1 MEYYAIIN
9 NQQVGPMSKLE
20 LSRSCIA
27 PDTMVWHEGLAD
39 WVKASEVATLSDLFI
54 KPETPA
60 TVNDSSVSVSEEGPT
75 VAQPNEILNA
85 NYRNRIGQSIAALI
99 GCMVLSGIAGAW
111 PAIFALIN
119 AIKGNRFYQQGDIDQ
134 AVAFSNKAHKQV
146 VTAWILSI
154 VLFITLV
161 LLFVFVVPEDVVERI
176 AHPYNF

>member
-20 LSRSCIA
+20 LSRSGIS

-54 KPETPA
+54 KSETPA
-60 TVNDSSVSVSEEGPT
+60 TVNDSSVTEESPT
-75 VAQPNEILNA
+75 DVQPNEILSA

-119 AIKGNRFYQQGDIDQ
+119 AI
-134 AVAFSNKAHKQV
+134 
-146 VTAWILSI
+146 
-154 VLFITLV
+154 
-161 LLFVFVVPEDVVERI
+161 
-176 AHPYNF
+176 